1 MEPFDG
7 RPCTEMDGQ
16 ARPRCDFSTTAGTL
30 RFLPGETEKTFNVF
44 ITDDNYREGT
54 ETVRL
59 ALGLPSQGIVESPA
73 TATITIIDNEM
84 ETQANPIGTAGFFV
98 RQQYL
103 DFLSREPE
111 VDGFNA
117 WVGVLERCAFGG
129 DFGPGKSG
137 SDPTCD
143 RITVS
148 SAFFRSAEFQL
159 KGYFVYRFYKA
170 SLGRLP
176 TYEEFLRDTTS
187 VTGGTAAEVVAKRE
201 AFGKAWVE
209 RNDFLALTETLT
221 DGEYVDYLTKTA
233 GVEIGSR
240 AQVASDLGGR
250 RRTRAQVL
258 LEVVESPQFIDQ
270 EYNAA
275 FVLMQYFGYL
285 QRDPDA
291 AGYASWLELLNRTGD
306 FRTMIFGFLYSREY
320 MMRFGTP

>member
-1 MEPFDG
+1 
-7 RPCTEMDGQ
+7 
-16 ARPRCDFSTTAGTL
+16 
-30 RFLPGETEKTFNVF
+30 
-44 ITDDNYREGT
+44 
-54 ETVRL
+54 
-59 ALGLPSQGIVESPA
+59 
-73 TATITIIDNEM
+73 
-84 ETQANPIGTAGFFV
+84 
-98 RQQYL
+98 
-103 DFLSREPE
+103 
-111 VDGFNA
+111 
-117 WVGVLERCAFGG
+117 
-129 DFGPGKSG
+129 
-137 SDPTCD
+137 
-143 RITVS
+143 
-148 SAFFRSAEFQL
+148 
-159 KGYFVYRFYKA
+159 
-170 SLGRLP
+170 LP

-201 AFGKAWVE
+201 AFGKSWVE

-320 MMRFGTP
+320 QMRFGTL